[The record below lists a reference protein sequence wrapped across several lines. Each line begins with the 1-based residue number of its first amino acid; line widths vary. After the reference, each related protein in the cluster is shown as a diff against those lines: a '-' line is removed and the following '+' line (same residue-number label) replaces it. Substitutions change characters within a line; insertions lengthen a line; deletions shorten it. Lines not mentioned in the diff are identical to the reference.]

1 MTDLERIALNVIAE
15 RARRSMQDRAER
27 EWWQDWSD
35 TGAYRRFVATLRSG
49 RTWVGCN
56 GSVFC
61 RVTGPDVDIWGYVAA
76 DALDHAG
83 QDLGDGWT
91 IEDVRPGICRLT
103 RRAAL

>member
-1 MTDLERIALNVIAE
+1 MTDLERIALNLLAE
-15 RARRSMQDRAER
+15 RALDALNSRADG
-27 EWWQDWSD
+27 EWWQDWCD

-49 RTWVGCN
+49 RTWVGVN

-83 QDLGDGWT
+83 QDLGDGWM
-91 IEDVRPGICRLT
+91 IADVRPGVYRLM
-103 RRAAL
+103 RAPA

>member
-1 MTDLERIALNVIAE
+1 MTDLEKIALNMLAE
-15 RARRSMQDRAER
+15 RALGALHDRADN
-27 EWWQDWSD
+27 EWWRDWCD
-35 TGAYRRFVATLRSG
+35 TDAYRRFVATLRSG

-91 IEDVRPGICRLT
+91 IGDVRPGVYRLT
-103 RRAAL
+103 HIPA